1 MPFCA
6 GDGRDIVL
14 KMREGLSKSERARL
28 SCKLLDKE
36 IVNLAYQDPALNI
49 DVSDLLEARKI
60 LCRRGQT
67 NWFNECVSKSIA
79 DTSGYGQ
86 RESKSA
92 FRDAVNY
99 CRSHGKEGWEGA
111 LQYSPAFGVG
121 SAPLGRGRRR
131 R

>member
-6 GDGRDIVL
+6 GDGKDIIL

-28 SCKLLDKE
+28 SCKLLDAE
-36 IVNLAYQDPALNI
+36 IVNLDHQDPALNI

-67 NWFNECVSKSIA
+67 NWFNECVSKSIGS
-79 DTSGYGQ
+79 TGRVLYGR
-86 RESKSA
+86 RETESA

-111 LQYSPAFGVG
+111 LQYSPAG
-121 SAPLGRGRRR
+121 SR
-131 R
+131 